1 MDAEA
6 VDGARHPSL
15 DERWDPAIRIV
26 DHDPAWA
33 GLARAELRRI
43 AGAIGPVAVRLEHVG
58 STAVSGLAAKP
69 VLDLQVSVVDVGDRA
84 AYVPALEGLGYL
96 FAPAPESPDFHFFAR
111 PPERPRTH
119 HVHVCQVGSLQEHR
133 HLAVRDFL
141 RTHPDE
147 AAAYEAVKRDVAARR
162 PEDRLAYIAGKHEHV
177 RALEHRA
184 LARAGATAP
193 TAPRPPAR
201 ARRG

>member
-33 GLARAELRRI
+33 GLASAELRRI
-43 AGAIGPVAVRLEHVG
+43 ADAIGPAAVRLEHVG
-58 STAVSGLAAKP
+58 STAVAGLAAKP

-96 FAPAPESPDFHFFAR
+96 FAPTPESPDFHFFGR

-119 HVHVCQVGSLQEHR
+119 HVHVCQAGSMQEHR
-133 HLAVRDFL
+133 HVAVRDFL
-141 RTHPDE
+141 RVHPDE
-147 AAAYEAVKRDVAARR
+147 AAAYEAVKRDVAARH
-162 PEDRLAYIAGKHEHV
+162 PEDRLAYIEGKDAHV
-177 RALEHRA
+177 AALERRALVW
-184 LARAGATAP
+184 AG
-193 TAPRPPAR
+193 
-201 ARRG
+201 GVG